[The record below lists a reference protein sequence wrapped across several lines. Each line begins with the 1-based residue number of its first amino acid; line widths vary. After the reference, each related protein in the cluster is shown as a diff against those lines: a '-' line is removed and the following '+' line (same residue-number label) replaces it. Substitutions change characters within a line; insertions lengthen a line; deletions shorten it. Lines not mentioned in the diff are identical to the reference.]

1 MAGRACK
8 EAVATLG
15 APSHGPALPSA
26 PRLVPFCPRARP
38 LGATS
43 PPDPWGPA
51 QHPSPD
57 GGWLSPPSPAALML
71 STPRAPK
78 EWGDPIS
85 PRTGQRL
92 RSSAGPPSGPLAPG
106 SACPWAARAT
116 VPEGSGGAQ
125 GTRRLSASLSGSA
138 PSVWAS
144 RAWPSGDLGA
154 VLGMR
159 PEFRVPSP
167 LLCPFPSQPEGVG
180 CYGKLRAQ
188 VPGASGPA
196 EGPRAA
202 QDQRDAL
209 CPALLCTQTSGL
221 RPPPTARLGL
231 GLWVSPSGLPVSVYL
246 SASVPLPPG
255 PQEPRP
261 SAGGTD
267 RRQCPEVRVLGDSL
281 PWGLCAQPTQ
291 ACPSPMP

>member
-1 MAGRACK
+1 MCVCVRVSVCECAREGEQHGFLEVDRHPQTGWDLGLQQQQERLPGPKSGGSGWGHSKGRGARRGRQAGAGGKQGRWLEGPAKRAWRHW
-8 EAVATLG
+8 EPPAT
-15 APSHGPALPSA
+15 APPSPALPALCLFA
-26 PRLVPFCPRARP
+26 PVPGP
-38 LGATS
+38 LG
-43 PPDPWGPA
+43 PPALLTLGDLLST
-51 QHPSPD
+51 QVLM

-92 RSSAGPPSGPLAPG
+92 RSSASPPSGPLAPG

-144 RAWPSGDLGA
+144 RAWAPSGDLGA

-167 LLCPFPSQPEGVG
+167 LLCPF
-180 CYGKLRAQ
+180 
-188 VPGASGPA
+188 
-196 EGPRAA
+196 
-202 QDQRDAL
+202 
-209 CPALLCTQTSGL
+209 
-221 RPPPTARLGL
+221 
-231 GLWVSPSGLPVSVYL
+231 LPI
-246 SASVPLPPG
+246 
-255 PQEPRP
+255 
-261 SAGGTD
+261 SAGGSWLL
-267 RRQCPEVRVLGDSL
+267 RQVEGPGPRSLGS
-281 PWGLCAQPTQ
+281 G
-291 ACPSPMP
+291 

>member
-1 MAGRACK
+1 MDFWKWIVILRQGGILGFSSNRKDSQGRRVGAVAGATARGVGPGGGDRLAGGRAGAMAGRACK

-125 GTRRLSASLSGSA
+125 GTRRLSASLSGSE

-144 RAWPSGDLGA
+144 RAWAPSGDLGT

-167 LLCPFPSQPEGVG
+167 LLCPF
-180 CYGKLRAQ
+180 
-188 VPGASGPA
+188 
-196 EGPRAA
+196 
-202 QDQRDAL
+202 
-209 CPALLCTQTSGL
+209 
-221 RPPPTARLGL
+221 
-231 GLWVSPSGLPVSVYL
+231 LPI
-246 SASVPLPPG
+246 
-255 PQEPRP
+255 
-261 SAGGTD
+261 SAGGSWLL
-267 RRQCPEVRVLGDSL
+267 RQVEGPGPRSLGS
-281 PWGLCAQPTQ
+281 G
-291 ACPSPMP
+291 